1 MAKIMTVNAGSSS
14 LKFMLVDTNGEN
26 VICDGL
32 VERIGIGES
41 VFSMK
46 VNGEKFKEVSD
57 IKDHAHAVELLLK
70 HLVEQK
76 AIASLEEIDACGHR
90 FVHGGEI
97 FTDSVKIDQKVL
109 DQFAPLVELA
119 PLHNPANL
127 TGYESFKK
135 ALAKVEHVA
144 VWDTAF
150 HSTMEDEQFVYPTPY
165 SWYEKYGVRRYGF
178 HGTSHKFVSQ
188 EAKKLMKNEKAK
200 IIVAHLGNGA
210 SVCAVNEKGESIA
223 TSMGFTPLAGI
234 MMGTRSGDIDPAI
247 VSFIAEK
254 EKLDAAGVINL
265 LNKNSGYLGVSGV
278 SSDARDVEDGVKE
291 GNKQCVI
298 ARKLFARRTADYIGQ
313 YFVALGGADA
323 IIFTAGA
330 GENDINLRT
339 MIMDRIGKA
348 LGMELDA
355 KANDSRGK
363 VVEITKASSKVK
375 AFVIPTNEEIMIARD
390 TKRILGL

>member
-14 LKFMLVDTNGEN
+14 LKFMLVDTDGEK

-46 VNGEKFKEVSD
+46 TNGEKFKDTLD

-70 HLVEQK
+70 NLIDQK
-76 AIASLEEIDACGHR
+76 AISSLDEITACGHR

-97 FTDSVKIDQKVL
+97 FKDSVKIDDSVL
-109 DQFAPLVELA
+109 AQFNPLIDLA

-135 ALAKVEHVA
+135 ALPEVGHVA

-150 HSTMEDEQFVYPTPY
+150 HQTMEDEQFVYPTPY
-165 SWYEKYGVRRYGF
+165 EWYEKYGVRRYGF

-254 EKLDAAGVINL
+254 EKLDAAGVVNL

-278 SSDARDVEDGVKE
+278 SSDARDVEDGEKD
-291 GNKQCVI
+291 GNKRCTI

-323 IIFTAGA
+323 IVFTAGA
-330 GENDINLRT
+330 GENDIKLRT
-339 MIMDRIGKA
+339 MVMERISAA

-355 KANDSRGK
+355 SANDSRGK
-363 VVEITKASSKVK
+363 VVEITKPNSKVK

-390 TKRILGL
+390 TQRILGL